1 MSLVAGCAAL
11 PLRWLICTKAGR
23 VTMIDFETANG
34 KMQDEI
40 GGLWSR
46 ERYLQM
52 DADFCSRLENA
63 IARGEER
70 RPIRPNRRGPT
81 ARANR
86 TAISR

>member
-1 MSLVAGCAAL
+1 
-11 PLRWLICTKAGR
+11 
-23 VTMIDFETANG
+23 MIDFGTAKTSHRS

-40 GGLWSR
+40 GGIWSR

-81 ARANR
+81 ARANQD
-86 TAISR
+86 

>member
-1 MSLVAGCAAL
+1 VRGYLFSAADL
-11 PLRWLICTKAGR
+11 HKAGR
-23 VTMIDFETANG
+23 VTMIDFGTAKTSHRG
-34 KMQDEI
+34 EMQDEI
-40 GGLWSR
+40 GGIWSR

-70 RPIRPNRRGPT
+70 RPIRPNRREPT
-81 ARANR
+81 SRANR

>member
-1 MSLVAGCAAL
+1 
-11 PLRWLICTKAGR
+11 
-23 VTMIDFETANG
+23 MIDFGTAKTSDRG

-40 GGLWSR
+40 CGLWSR

-70 RPIRPNRRGPT
+70 SPIRPNGRGPT